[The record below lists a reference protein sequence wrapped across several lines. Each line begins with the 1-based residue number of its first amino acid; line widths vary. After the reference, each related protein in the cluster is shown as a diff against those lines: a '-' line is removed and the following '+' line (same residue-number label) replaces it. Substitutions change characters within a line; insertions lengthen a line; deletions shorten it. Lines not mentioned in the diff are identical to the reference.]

1 MESALTGYVL
11 EIASAA
17 ALLIWSVRL
26 VRTGFERAF
35 GASLR
40 LWLRRSTRNRTSAA
54 AVGALAAVLM
64 QSSTAVA
71 VLMAGFLSVGTIGS
85 AAGLAIL
92 LGADVGSALVALIL
106 GSPVSAVM
114 PLLLLTGV
122 GLFLRSRRRRPR
134 QIGRI
139 LIGFA
144 LIFQSLSLI
153 RQASAPLLDSP
164 GAAAVA
170 QYLAQDMLAAFLLSA
185 IFTWAVHSSVA
196 AILLFVTLTTQ
207 GLLPPQAAF
216 AMVMGANLGG
226 AVIALVL
233 TWNAG
238 LPSVRR
244 VILSNVVW
252 RGGGAIAVVLA
263 LPAAGGWVRH
273 LGETTGQQAMH
284 LHLVFNLAMALLA
297 LPVVGTITSLARR
310 ALPDRPEGRA
320 PEHASVLDETALTQP
335 PRAMACA
342 RRELV
347 HLGGRVESLLRRSIA
362 LFDTWDETAGDA
374 LNAEIARIAQRAD
387 ALRLYLARIRPREGR
402 DDETSAF
409 DLAGIA
415 VNLEAAAQEIGRSL
429 AAAATRKGSENLRF
443 SDAGWRDL
451 TDFNDLVL
459 RNAQLGISVLMTE
472 DPALAR
478 ELVQRKEA
486 VRAMA
491 QRLER
496 EHLERLRRRQP
507 ESIAT
512 SAIHLEVLR
521 SLKSVN
527 SCFAVIA
534 YPVLQE
540 RGLLLDSRL
549 AQMDA

>member
-139 LIGFA
+139 MIGFA

-196 AILLFVTLTTQ
+196 AILLFVTLATQ

-226 AVIALVL
+226 AMIALVL

-284 LHLVFNLAMALLA
+284 LHLLFNLAMALLA